1 MNIVFFPCRHILEK
15 YVDITHRWQ
24 LLHNDAGDS
33 SCNSYSRYKKTIT
46 TQQKAKCNTSK
57 QSPQF
62 SNGIIE
68 NKTYTNYNKYFQQNN
83 QYNEISSEKL
93 YNLQW

>member
-1 MNIVFFPCRHILEK
+1 M
-15 YVDITHRWQ
+15 Q
-24 LLHNDAGDS
+24 LLLQIQKDN
-33 SCNSYSRYKKTIT
+33 NNTK
-46 TQQKAKCNTSK
+46 KAKCNTSK